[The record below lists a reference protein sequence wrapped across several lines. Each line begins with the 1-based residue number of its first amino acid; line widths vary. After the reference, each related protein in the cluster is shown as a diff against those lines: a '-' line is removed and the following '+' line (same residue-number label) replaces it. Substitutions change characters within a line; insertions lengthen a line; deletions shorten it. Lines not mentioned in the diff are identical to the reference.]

1 MLRFPRSI
9 AWMLLAIAG
18 PLAAQAQSDLSG
30 ARPGRDPK
38 QPVDSAYTKKI
49 LEYTTEPFFL
59 SPLVDYLPASKTVP
73 TPRAVLRDI
82 AGSPT
87 QLPYSKEVYEY
98 MRLLAKATPRV
109 KVYSIG
115 TTEEGREIIAVA
127 VASEQLMAK
136 YDANRANLAK
146 LADPRTIGMNDAEAD
161 RLSSTTAPVYYITGA
176 IHSPESGSPSAL
188 MELAY
193 RLAVDE
199 SPYVKHIRDNVITL
213 ITPVVEVDGRDRMVD
228 LYEWRKKNPGKTAPG
243 LIYWGKYVAHDN
255 NRDAM
260 GMTLKLTQNV
270 LNTYVGHKAMALHDL
285 HESVAYLYDNTI
297 GDGPYNSWV
306 DPLLTNEWQMIGWN
320 NVNEMTRLG
329 MPGVFAHGT
338 FDTWSP
344 GYLMFIAAT
353 HNGISRLYETFGNG
367 GTAETQERT
376 LSANETARTWFKQ
389 NPPLPRVKWSLRNNN
404 NYQQTGLLVSLNYV
418 ATNKRQ
424 LLRNFYEKS
433 KRSIEKPKTEGPAA
447 YVLPANDPRLGSQAD
462 LLRVL
467 QKQAVEISR
476 ASAEFTV
483 SIPRRAAAGP
493 AGAGRGGR
501 GGAADSA
508 AVTPATA
515 APVAPVMDK
524 RTFPAGSYIIRMN
537 QPYSRIADALLDYQ
551 YWSPN
556 DPQKNPYD
564 DTGWTFPEGYGVQ
577 AIRVVDTMVLKAPVT
592 AVTGTI
598 TAPGGIS
605 GSGDT
610 YLINANADNALATL
624 RYKLRGADFQAAEEP
639 FEVSGQKFNRGSFI
653 IRNVDRAALDN
664 TAKTLGVKV
673 VAVASAPSVKTHPV
687 RAARVALMHTWAS
700 TQTEGWWRLA
710 LDNMEIPYD
719 YVSTADVAN
728 TPDLRAKWDVILF
741 GPGGGNAQTIIQGMP
756 MWRNAMPWKNS
767 PETPNIGT
775 YAQTDDIRPGLGY
788 EGLQKLQGFVANG
801 GVFVGVE
808 NSAEFAISMGMT
820 NGVSTST
827 PTGNTVV
834 GSLLRTKLVDETSPI
849 AYGIMDNLAVYSS
862 SGQNFSVTS
871 QRGGRAGGGGGGG
884 AAAAGGGRGGGGV
897 TRATGRGT
905 QDDPDIIPGRPNLE
919 PRNLDPVPVRTPT
932 NPWQVAVP
940 TEEQLRTP
948 LNIIPPDQRPRVPLR
963 FADQRELLV
972 SGLLDG
978 GADIAQRPVVV
989 DAPYEKGHVV
999 LFANNPLYRGT
1010 TIGSYALVL
1019 NTILH
1024 FDNLNAGRKLD
1035 PR

>member
-1 MLRFPRSI
+1 
-9 AWMLLAIAG
+9 
-18 PLAAQAQSDLSG
+18 
-30 ARPGRDPK
+30 
-38 QPVDSAYTKKI
+38 
-49 LEYTTEPFFL
+49 
-59 SPLVDYLPASKTVP
+59 
-73 TPRAVLRDI
+73 VLRDI

-87 QLPYSKEVYEY
+87 QLPYSKEVYDY
-98 MRLLAKATPRV
+98 MRLLAKSTPRV
-109 KVYSIG
+109 RVMSIG
-115 TTEEGREIIAVA
+115 QTEEGREMIAA
-127 VASEQLMAK
+127 VVTSDRLMAQL
-136 YDANRANLAK
+136 DANRANLAK
-146 LADPRTIGMNDAEAD
+146 LADPRTIGLNDAEAD
-161 RLSSTTAPVYYITGA
+161 RIASVAAPVYYLTGA
-176 IHSPESGSPSAL
+176 IHSTEAGSPSAL

-199 SPYVKHIRDNVITL
+199 SPYIRHIRDNVITL

-228 LYEWRKKNPGKTAPG
+228 LYEWRKKNPGQTAPN

-260 GMTLKLTQNV
+260 GVTLKLTENV
-270 LNTYVGHKAMALHDL
+270 LNTFVKEKAMVLHDL

-297 GDGPYNSWV
+297 GDGPYNSWL
-306 DPLLTNEWQMIGWN
+306 DPIVTNEWQMIGWN

-367 GTAETQERT
+367 GTAETQERS
-376 LSANETARTWFKQ
+376 LSAEQTSRTWYRQ

-404 NYQQTGLLVSLNYV
+404 NYQQTGILVSLNYV
-418 ATNKRQ
+418 ATNKKQ
-424 LLRNFYEKS
+424 LLRNFYDKS
-433 KRSIEKPKTEGPAA
+433 KRSVLKPTIEGPAA
-447 YVLPANDPRLGSQAD
+447 YVLPANDPRLESQSQ

-476 ASAEFTV
+476 ATSEFTV
-483 SIPRRAAAGP
+483 TIPRRGSAAG
-493 AGAGRGGR
+493 GGRGR
-501 GGAADSA
+501 GGASNAAAADSA
-508 AVTPATA
+508 QNASAGQGER
-515 APVAPVMDK
+515 
-524 RTFPAGSYIIRMN
+524 RTFPAGSYIIRMD
-537 QPYSRIADALLDYQ
+537 QPYSRIADALLDHQ

-564 DTGWTFPEGYGVQ
+564 DTGWTFSEAFGVQ
-577 AIRVVDTMVLKAPVT
+577 AIRVTDTTVLKAPMQS
-592 AVTGTI
+592 VTGTI
-598 TAPGGIS
+598 TAPGGIT
-605 GSGDT
+605 GTGDT
-610 YLINANADNALATL
+610 FLINANADNALATL
-624 RYKLRGADFQAAEEP
+624 RYKLRGADFQAAEES
-639 FEVSGQKFNRGSFI
+639 FEVSGQRYNRGSFI
-653 IRNVDRAALDN
+653 IRNVDRNALDAE
-664 TAKTLGVKV
+664 TKRLGLKVSAVGNAPTVKM
-673 VAVASAPSVKTHPV
+673 HPV
-687 RAARVALMHTWAS
+687 RAARVALMHTWNS

-710 LDNMEIPYD
+710 LDKMEIPYD
-719 YVSTADVAN
+719 YVSTNDVAK

-741 GPGGGNAQTIIQGMP
+741 GPGGGNAQAVIQGLP
-756 MWRNAMPWKNS
+756 MWRNPMPWKQS

-788 EGLQKLQGFVANG
+788 DGLQKIQDFVAKG

-808 NSAEFAISMGMT
+808 NTADFAIQMGLT
-820 NGVSTST
+820 NGVSSST

-834 GSLLRTKLVDETSPI
+834 GSLLRTKLADDASPI
-849 AYGIMDNLAVYSS
+849 VYGVIDNLAVYSS
-862 SGQNFSVTS
+862 SGMAFSVTN

-884 AAAAGGGRGGGGV
+884 GAAVGGGRGGGGN
-897 TRATGRGT
+897 TRPTGRGT
-905 QDDPDIIPGRPNLE
+905 PDDADNVPGRPNYE

-932 NPWQVAVP
+932 SPWQVAVP
-940 TEEQLRTP
+940 TEEQMRNP

-978 GADIAQRPVVV
+978 GGDIAQRPVVV
-989 DAPYEKGHVV
+989 DAPYERGHVV

-1019 NTILH
+1019 NTIMH
-1024 FDNLNAGRKLD
+1024 FDNLNAGRPTP